1 MDARELFAPIGPSYD
16 RVGALLSFG
25 QDPLW
30 RRFLVSRLPRDRGHV
45 LDVATGTGL
54 VAAGLVRRG
63 FRVTGVDQ
71 SPEMLA
77 GARRRFGGSVELV
90 EAAAESLP
98 FPDGAFKH
106 LTFTYLLRYVSAP
119 GATLAE
125 LARVV
130 RPGGVVAS
138 LEFGVPHGV
147 ARPAWELYVR
157 AGLPLAGRVLRNGW
171 LEVGEFLGGSIRSF
185 WKAYPQERQLELWS
199 AAGIEE
205 VRVLRLSLGGGRDV
219 GPSPVSAPSARPSW
233 YALETGGW
241 RDYVTLL
248 HPPYTAWHLSYV
260 VIGGCLAPVVA
271 WGRLGAAVV
280 AFGLAVGIGA
290 HALDEL
296 SDRPLGTSIPSSVL
310 AGLAALAIAGACA
323 IGVAGAVTFEPWLLV
338 LVPVGLFLV
347 LAYNLE
353 LLGGRFHSDLW
364 FGLAWGGFPVIC
376 GYAAVAGDLGVAA
389 FLGAAFGVLLSLAQ
403 RVLSNDV
410 RRVRRSVVRVSGEL
424 ELRDGSR
431 EALDAERLIA
441 AEERGL
447 RLLAATVVVLAS
459 ALVALRL

>member
-1 MDARELFAPIGPSYD
+1 
-16 RVGALLSFG
+16 
-25 QDPLW
+25 
-30 RRFLVSRLPRDRGHV
+30 
-45 LDVATGTGL
+45 
-54 VAAGLVRRG
+54 
-63 FRVTGVDQ
+63 
-71 SPEMLA
+71 
-77 GARRRFGGSVELV
+77 
-90 EAAAESLP
+90 
-98 FPDGAFKH
+98 
-106 LTFTYLLRYVSAP
+106 
-119 GATLAE
+119 
-125 LARVV
+125 
-130 RPGGVVAS
+130 
-138 LEFGVPHGV
+138 
-147 ARPAWELYVR
+147 
-157 AGLPLAGRVLRNGW
+157 
-171 LEVGEFLGGSIRSF
+171 
-185 WKAYPQERQLELWS
+185 
-199 AAGIEE
+199 
-205 VRVLRLSLGGGRDV
+205 
-219 GPSPVSAPSARPSW
+219 VSAPSARPSW

-296 SDRPLGTSIPSSVL
+296 SGRPLGTSIPSSVL